1 MSLWGNLDASNNAPI
16 FWDAGGYTPNV
27 SANTSVTANAA
38 NAQYDGIFGNTT
50 IGFWR
55 ESVATG
61 VFGVDSTE
69 ASSLLTTGDG
79 RTVTHAGW
87 VERIAFTGPVLSI
100 AVNAAAVT
108 VNSYIT
114 FNGGSSGAATNM
126 TGNVAA
132 NARVYVNTTGHIVNV
147 QISLGGSYANT
158 PRVESQFYAAP
169 FTAAGN
175 TALITPSY
183 SNAAFTLTMGGRANR
198 VHQETLVAMGSM
210 TGDATAAEDSNYPDS

>member
-27 SANTSVTANAA
+27 SANASVTANAA
-38 NAQYDGIFGNTT
+38 NAQFAGIFGNTT

-55 ESVATG
+55 EGVATG
-61 VFGVDSTE
+61 IFGVDTTE
-69 ASSLLTTGDG
+69 ANSNSLLTTGDG
-79 RTVTHAGW
+79 RNVTHAGW

-108 VNSYIT
+108 VNSFIT
-114 FNGGSSGAATNM
+114 FNGGSSGAESGM

-132 NARVYVNTTGHIVNV
+132 NARIFVNTTGHIVNV

-158 PRVESQFYAAP
+158 PVATPTS
-169 FTAAGN
+169 GN
-175 TALITPSY
+175 AV
-183 SNAAFTLTMGGRANR
+183 FTLTMGGRANR
-198 VHQETLVAMGSM
+198 VTQETLVAMGSIY
-210 TGDATAAEDSNYPDS
+210 GDATASDDANYPDS